1 MSTLSVPLR
10 LPTPRNDYLRIALV
24 LSLAIH
30 AAALTVH
37 FVSPPVPATKIT
49 SLEVTLVNARS
60 EADPIQP
67 KILAQNPLNGGGE
80 AVSGQAASPLPRTVA
95 QSADEIV
102 LAALRKRQEELE
114 AEQDRLFT
122 QLVSE
127 QKTRPE
133 RKQPDL
139 FEQSRDPGTDNRHQ
153 ESVILNARISALKE
167 RIERYNAQPRREFV
181 GPSAQEVDYAEYVEA
196 WRKKIELLG
205 TEHYPDQARGKV
217 YGSLQ
222 LTVYIRRDGSLERI
236 EIDRPSSHAILNL
249 AASRIVQLSAPFPPL
264 PPAIA
269 ARTDVLAITRTWNF
283 VNQKLE
289 TETP

>member
-1 MSTLSVPLR
+1 M
-10 LPTPRNDYLRIALV
+10 RISDWSSDVCSSDL
-24 LSLAIH
+24 
-30 AAALTVH
+30 
-37 FVSPPVPATKIT
+37 
-49 SLEVTLVNARS
+49 
-60 EADPIQP
+60 
-67 KILAQNPLNGGGE
+67 
-80 AVSGQAASPLPRTVA
+80 
-95 QSADEIV
+95 DEIV

-181 GPSAQEVDYAEYVEA
+181 GPSAHEVDYAEYVEA

-205 TEHYPDQARGKV
+205 TEHYHDQDRGKV
-217 YGSLQ
+217 DGPLK
-222 LTVYIRRDGSLERI
+222 LTV
-236 EIDRPSSHAILNL
+236 
-249 AASRIVQLSAPFPPL
+249 
-264 PPAIA
+264 
-269 ARTDVLAITRTWNF
+269 T
-283 VNQKLE
+283 K
-289 TETP
+289 TE